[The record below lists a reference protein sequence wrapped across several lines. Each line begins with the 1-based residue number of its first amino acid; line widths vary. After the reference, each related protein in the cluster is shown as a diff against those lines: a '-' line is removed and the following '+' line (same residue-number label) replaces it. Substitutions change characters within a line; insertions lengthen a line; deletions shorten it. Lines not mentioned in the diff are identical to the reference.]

1 MSTLT
6 PSDPEFRTR
15 VHSSFA
21 SQRHMA
27 TLSATLDEVEP
38 GRVAIR
44 LPYSESFTQQNGFM
58 HAGAI
63 ASVADS
69 ACGYAAY
76 TLVPP
81 TVNVLTVEYKVNLIA
96 PARGV
101 AFIARAEVL
110 RAGRTLTICRADVIA
125 LAADG
130 DANGQMVATM
140 LATIMAVAPTH
151 R

>member
-1 MSTLT
+1 
-6 PSDPEFRTR
+6 
-15 VHSSFA
+15 
-21 SQRHMA
+21 MA

-125 LAADG
+125 LEADG